1 MPSRCNMAPSAS
13 PVKPMPIS
21 DRNVRRDA
29 ALEEA
34 GLVAGFDFIA
44 ELFREEN
51 CGQDVRE
58 GCWVL
63 SAWKT
68 AYDGDCAV
76 VYVRWTFLSD
86 SQPTRGCSSY
96 MGEHFDYTT
105 KRLLISSFNG
115 KRQASS
121 PDFASACGSPFNE
134 NAQHATD
141 ATPCEGR
148 ATNKTAGR

>member
-1 MPSRCNMAPSAS
+1 
-13 PVKPMPIS
+13 
-21 DRNVRRDA
+21 
-29 ALEEA
+29 
-34 GLVAGFDFIA
+34 
-44 ELFREEN
+44 
-51 CGQDVRE
+51 
-58 GCWVL
+58 
-63 SAWKT
+63 
-68 AYDGDCAV
+68 
-76 VYVRWTFLSD
+76 
-86 SQPTRGCSSY
+86 